1 MISEKGLEDFR
12 SRFES
17 VKPSNAHRPR
27 ADDMESVWAS
37 YNAAQVE
44 AEQRRMIKACLA
56 VALSLTLG
64 VVLGVALER
73 SWTALNANA
82 IEVTK

>member
-44 AEQRRMIKACLA
+44 AEQRRMIKAGIA
-56 VALSLTLG
+56 VALSILLGIGLG
-64 VVLGVALER
+64 VVLER
-73 SWTALNANA
+73 SWTAMNAEV
-82 IEVTK
+82 IEVAK